1 MATLMCGLI
10 TSGRLAR
17 AVEPAIAGVTA
28 RGAAA
33 DGHAAAAAVDGDPAT
48 YWQSPADSSMQD
60 YRRFLDFDLHGAYSI
75 SQIDITNLAGSYYHY
90 EVYLS
95 KDGADYGKVAYKSD
109 DAPAT
114 GAADT
119 HPIDATEAAY
129 ARISV
134 SYNSAAQQVNLAE
147 VAFHGTKVS
156 DEQASPKAI
165 SVTDFDSSSWGREW
179 ARVETDSDYAA
190 EKTVTEV
197 RNLVGRVIGER
208 WVDKFDFQLRGK
220 ADGKDVFEISDT
232 GDGRISIRGNNG
244 VSLASGLNYYLR
256 HWCKVDYNP
265 LFGSQLSMPESLP
278 AVGRKILKY
287 TNYEYR
293 YALNFCTYSYTMAFW
308 NWDDYEPFLDW
319 AAMNGVNLMLDIVG
333 QEEVLR
339 ETLTQYGYS
348 DDEVREYL
356 SGPGYYAWFYM
367 QNLYSVG
374 GPCPPHGS
382 SSASSSAAG
391 STTACRRTA
400 SRRSSRASAV
410 RCRSTSRRRTRRRW
424 PRRPA
429 HGPVSTART

>member
-60 YRRFLDFDLHGAYSI
+60 YRRFLDFDLHGTYSI

-179 ARVETDSDYAA
+179 ARVETDTDYAA

-220 ADGKDVFEISDT
+220 ADGKDVFEISDA

-308 NWDDYEPFLDW
+308 
-319 AAMNGVNLMLDIVG
+319 
-333 QEEVLR
+333 
-339 ETLTQYGYS
+339 
-348 DDEVREYL
+348 L
-356 SGPGYYAWFYM
+356 S
-367 QNLYSVG
+367 LI
-374 GPCPPHGS
+374 HI
-382 SSASSSAAG
+382 
-391 STTACRRTA
+391 
-400 SRRSSRASAV
+400 
-410 RCRSTSRRRTRRRW
+410 
-424 PRRPA
+424 
-429 HGPVSTART
+429 

>member
-28 RGAAA
+28 SGAAA

-60 YRRFLDFDLHGAYSI
+60 YRRFLDFDLHGTYSI

-179 ARVETDSDYAA
+179 ARVETDADYAA

-339 ETLTQYGYS
+339 ETLTQYVYS
-348 DDEVREYL
+348 DD
-356 SGPGYYAWFYM
+356 
-367 QNLYSVG
+367 
-374 GPCPPHGS
+374 
-382 SSASSSAAG
+382 
-391 STTACRRTA
+391 
-400 SRRSSRASAV
+400 
-410 RCRSTSRRRTRRRW
+410 
-424 PRRPA
+424 
-429 HGPVSTART
+429 